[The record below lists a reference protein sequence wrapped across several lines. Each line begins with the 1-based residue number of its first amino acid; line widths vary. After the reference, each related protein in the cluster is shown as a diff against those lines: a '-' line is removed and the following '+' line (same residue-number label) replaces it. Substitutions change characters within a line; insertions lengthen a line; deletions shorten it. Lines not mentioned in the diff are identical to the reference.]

1 MITAVDAD
9 VLLDVLIPGTAH
21 GASSEALLAAA
32 LKRGALVV
40 CPTVAAE
47 IGVHF
52 GREIELR
59 AFLRDTGLRVDP
71 FGMPAL
77 HLAGQVWKSY
87 ARRQPDPGEG
97 GHQSLPRHR
106 HGVADFLVG
115 AHALSQADRL
125 LTRDREF
132 YRAAFPK
139 LKLQAPEGAR

>member
-1 MITAVDAD
+1 MITAVDTD

-21 GASSEALLAAA
+21 GAGSETRLAGA
-32 LKRGALVV
+32 LKQGALVV
-40 CPTVAAE
+40 CPTVVAE
-47 IGVHF
+47 LGAHF

-71 FGMPAL
+71 FGVPAL
-77 HLAGQVWKSY
+77 HMAGQVWKSY
-87 ARRQPDPGEG
+87 ARRRKPDTREG
-97 GHQSLPRHR
+97 GGEPPPSQRG
-106 HGVADFLVG
+106 GVADFLVG

-139 LKLQAPEGAR
+139 LKLAP

>member
-9 VLLDVLIPGTAH
+9 VLLDVLVPGATQ
-21 GASSEALLAAA
+21 GADSEARLAGA
-32 LKRGALVV
+32 LKQGALVV

-47 IGVHF
+47 LGAHF

-59 AFLRDTGLRVDP
+59 AFLRDTGLRIDP
-71 FGMPAL
+71 FGMTAL
-77 HLAGQVWKSY
+77 HLAGQTWRSY
-87 ARRQPDPGEG
+87 ARRRRSEPGDG
-97 GHQSLPRHR
+97 GEAPRGR
-106 HGVADFLVG
+106 NGVADFLVG

-139 LKLQAPEGAR
+139 LKLGP